1 MRTAGVREARQDL
14 TNLLD
19 DVRKGREVVITDRG
33 RPVARLV
40 PVKSRKRFP
49 DLASVRRQTPS
60 LEAPLSQAVI
70 EDRDD
75 RV

>member
-14 TNLLD
+14 TGLLE

-40 PVKSRKRFP
+40 PVASRQAFP
-49 DLASVRRQTPS
+49 DLARVRAATRGQRVR
-60 LEAPLSQAVI
+60 LSDAVV
-70 EDRDD
+70 DD
-75 RV
+75 RADRG

>member
-14 TNLLD
+14 TSLLE

-40 PVKSRKRFP
+40 PVRGREPFP
-49 DLASVRRQTPS
+49 DLKNVRRKARGKGARLS
-60 LEAPLSQAVI
+60 EALL
-70 EDRDD
+70 EDRED
-75 RV
+75 RL